1 MAKTVTISVPKAV
14 TLALVSF
21 NSTLFASAVRTL
33 LEQDGPHDGRLS
45 QRTLN
50 FYRQLA
56 GLRPGKR
63 DAGHPEGQSVRN
75 GNGRVYAVVAS
86 EGNTILGFGGFAVIN
101 GQTDFETFVVAKA
114 VRSSDLGTS
123 IVQALVEE
131 ARKLTGVQLG
141 SVEVGASNPF
151 ALRALVKAGFLPTDS
166 GNTKTRGGNVNTIVL
181 SLPEA

>member
-45 QRTLN
+45 PSTLN
-50 FYRQLA
+50 FYRQPA
-56 GLRPGKR
+56 
-63 DAGHPEGQSVRN
+63 AHPEGQSVRN